1 MKKNKII
8 LIGYRATGKTT
19 LAALL
24 GKRYSIEAIDTD
36 PLIEQEAGKT
46 ISRIFAEDGEPAFR
60 DLEAQ
65 VVRKT
70 LARPESL
77 VLATGGGVPLRSSS
91 RILLKESG
99 KVFWLTATAQTI
111 FRRMYGDETT
121 ADRRPALTGRSPL
134 EEIEFL
140 LQQRDSAYRDT
151 ADVIVSTEN
160 RDLSAIADEIAS
172 IWETAGGAHE

>member
-8 LIGYRATGKTT
+8 LIGYRATGKTS
-19 LAALL
+19 LAAVL
-24 GKRYSIEAIDTD
+24 GKRYGIAAIDTD

-65 VVRKT
+65 VVTKT
-70 LARPESL
+70 LARPESM
-77 VLATGGGVPLRSSS
+77 VLATGGGVPLRASS
-91 RILLKESG
+91 RVLLKESG
-99 KVFWLTATAQTI
+99 TVFWLTATAQTI

-134 EEIEFL
+134 EEIEYL
-140 LQQRDSAYRDT
+140 LQQRDSAYRD
-151 ADVIVSTEN
+151 AAEIVIDTEN
-160 RDLSAIADEIAS
+160 RDLAAIAEEIAS
-172 IWETAGGAHE
+172 IWEARGDSNE